1 MELLG
6 GDAHLAAQTE
16 LAAVGKAGGGVDVHG
31 GAVHPVNKGIGVGG
45 VFGDDGLAVAG
56 GVGGNVSDG
65 LVHTVHELHGQDIV
79 QKFGVEVL
87 PAGGRSGDDR
97 RGALVQPQ
105 LHGNLACGSSVIHQA
120 LFQPGQ
126 EFRRHRAVYQQHLF
140 GVAHGG
146 TAGLGVFHNV
156 QGLVQ
161 IGALVYIH
169 MADTGTRLNA
179 GHGGAGHAGPDQS
192 RAAPGDQQVH
202 QTLGGHDVRGRLVGG
217 VVHDVQNVRVAALGG
232 DAGLQ
237 RLHDGAGGTV
247 GLPAAAEHADIAGFQ
262 CQGRRI

>member
-1 MELLG
+1 M
-6 GDAHLAAQTE
+6 
-16 LAAVGKAGGGVDVHG
+16 
-31 GAVHPVNKGIGVGG
+31 GG

-65 LVHTVHELHGQDIV
+65 LVHAVHELHGQDIV

-87 PAGGRSGDDR
+87 PAGGRSWDDR

-105 LHGNLACGSSVIHQA
+105 LHGDLACGGSVIHQT
-120 LFQPGQ
+120 LFQLGQ
-126 EFRRHRAVYQQHLF
+126 EFRRHRAVYQQHLL

-146 TAGLGVFHNV
+146 AAGFGVLHDV
-156 QGLVQ
+156 QSHVQ
-161 IGALVYIH
+161 IGTVVHIH
-169 MADTGTRLNA
+169 MADAGARLDA

-217 VVHDVQNVRVAALGG
+217 VVHDVQNVRVAALSG
-232 DAGLQ
+232 DADLQ
-237 RLHDGAGGTV
+237 CLHDGAGGTV

>member
-1 MELLG
+1 M
-6 GDAHLAAQTE
+6 
-16 LAAVGKAGGGVDVHG
+16 
-31 GAVHPVNKGIGVGG
+31 
-45 VFGDDGLAVAG
+45 
-56 GVGGNVSDG
+56 SDG
-65 LVHTVHELHGQDIV
+65 LVHAVHELHGQDIV
-79 QKFGVEVL
+79 QKLGVEV
-87 PAGGRSGDDR
+87 PFAGGGTGDDR

-105 LHGNLACGSSVIHQA
+105 LHGGLACGGSVIHQA

-146 TAGLGVFHNV
+146 AAGLGVFHNV
-156 QGLVQ
+156 QRLAQ
-161 IGALVYIH
+161 NGALVYIH
-169 MADTGTRLNA
+169 MADTGTRLDA
-179 GHGGAGHAGPDQS
+179 GHGGAGYAGPDQS

-262 CQGRRI
+262 RQGRRV